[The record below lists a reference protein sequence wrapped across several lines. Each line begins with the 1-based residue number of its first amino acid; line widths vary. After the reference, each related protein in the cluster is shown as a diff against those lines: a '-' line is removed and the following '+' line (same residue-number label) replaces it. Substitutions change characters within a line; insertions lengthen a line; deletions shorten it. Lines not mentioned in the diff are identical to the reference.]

1 MCHRG
6 SPSGGVA
13 GRSLEAMLRLLDART
28 GSYAEVR
35 PARRGLLRVSAQV
48 PGSAGQLE
56 ITGLRVLLAADLL
69 FRVAELGNLQVL
81 TVLTSDGESRGQL
94 MELGHAADALGIH
107 PPAARASSR
116 DAHVALGG
124 PIDVH
129 LASHRPQLGDEQ
141 KGLVVFVG
149 AARMP
154 ETDGQAP
161 DGSLPAGFA
170 PDPLAIRLALMS
182 YPPGTPAELTGSVLA
197 RACQTAESWRLRV
210 AQWAQ
215 WPSKPVP
222 AHLAQAVRAAFDD
235 LDTVSVLALLR
246 DLADDDSVPAGA
258 RFETFLYADR
268 ILSLDL
274 PRDIGRLGG

>member
-1 MCHRG
+1 
-6 SPSGGVA
+6 
-13 GRSLEAMLRLLDART
+13 MLRLLDART
-28 GSYAEVR
+28 GSYTEVR
-35 PARRGLLRVSAQV
+35 PARRGLLRVCAQV

-69 FRVAELGNLQVL
+69 FRTAELGNLQVL
-81 TVLTSDGESRGQL
+81 TVLTSDGESRDQL
-94 MELGHAADALGIH
+94 TELGHAADALGIH
-107 PPAARASSR
+107 PPAARASTQ
-116 DAHVALGG
+116 DAQAALGG

-129 LASHRPQLGDEQ
+129 LASHCSRLGDEQ
-141 KGLVVFVG
+141 KGLVVLVG

-161 DGSLPAGFA
+161 AGSLPPGFA

-182 YPPGTPAELTGSVLA
+182 YPPGTTAELTAGVLA
-197 RACQTAESWRLRV
+197 WARQTAETWRLRV

-222 AHLAQAVRAAFDD
+222 AHLAQALRAASDH
-235 LDTVSVLALLR
+235 LDTVAVLGLLR
-246 DLADDDSVPAGA
+246 DLAEDDSMPAGA

-268 ILSLDL
+268 ILGLDL
-274 PRDIGRLGG
+274 PRDIGRQGGPPVT